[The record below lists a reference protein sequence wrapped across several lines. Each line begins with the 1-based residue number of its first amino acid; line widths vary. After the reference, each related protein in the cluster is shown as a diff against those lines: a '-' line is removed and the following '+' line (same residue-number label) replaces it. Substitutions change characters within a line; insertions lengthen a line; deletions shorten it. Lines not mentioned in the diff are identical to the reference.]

1 MNKVLPV
8 ILILLGIVEIIIAV
22 MDIQMPIL
30 AAIVIGIV
38 FIALGVK
45 TLVDVRKKK

>member
-1 MNKVLPV
+1 MNKVLPI
-8 ILILLGIVEIIIAV
+8 ILILLGIAEIIIAV

-38 FIALGVK
+38 FIVLGIK
-45 TLVDVRKKK
+45 TLVDVCKKK

>member
-1 MNKVLPV
+1 MNKILPI

-38 FIALGVK
+38 FIAFGIK
-45 TLVDVRKKK
+45 TLVDVCKKK